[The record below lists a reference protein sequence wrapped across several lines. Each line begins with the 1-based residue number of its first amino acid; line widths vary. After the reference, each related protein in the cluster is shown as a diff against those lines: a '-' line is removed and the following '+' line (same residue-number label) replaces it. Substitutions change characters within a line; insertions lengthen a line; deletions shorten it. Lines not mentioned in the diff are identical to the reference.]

1 MTYALG
7 RRVEDHDQPTV
18 RAITR
23 AAAAQNHRFSAY
35 VLGVVTSKA
44 FRTARA
50 EPVAA
55 DGATH

>member
-1 MTYALG
+1 
-7 RRVEDHDQPTV
+7 V

-35 VLGVVTSKA
+35 VLGVVNSKA

-55 DGATH
+55 DGASH